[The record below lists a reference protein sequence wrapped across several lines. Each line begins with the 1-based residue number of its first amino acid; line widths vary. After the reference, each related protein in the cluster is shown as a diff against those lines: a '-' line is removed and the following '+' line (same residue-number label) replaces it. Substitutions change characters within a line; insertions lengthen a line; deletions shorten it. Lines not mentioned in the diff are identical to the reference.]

1 MGRRS
6 ANEGSIYR
14 RKKDGLWV
22 AQYLVDT
29 PDGKT
34 KRKYIYGKKRK
45 DVADKLAEVQK
56 ERGEGLLLDAGSLT
70 VAEFLADWLES
81 EKESVREST
90 HNRREQVL
98 RLHIYPNIGHLR
110 LSKLNAL
117 HVQRLYARK
126 LDEGLSPGT
135 VRLIHAN
142 LSKALQKAVRWR
154 LVSVNVARAAT
165 APKNNV
171 EEVKPLTRKEVKR
184 LLDAARGNRFEALYV
199 LAVTCGLRR
208 GELLGLRYEDIDLKR
223 GTLQVRRSVSKGKVS
238 LPKTSESR
246 RNIKLSRTAIEALKR
261 HKKRQTVL
269 SEWVFCTHRGTPICS
284 QNLLWKAWEDIRER
298 TGLPEGTHLHQL
310 RHTCA
315 TLLLQENVHPKLVSS
330 LLGHS
335 TIKQTL
341 DTYSHVLDNMLGS
354 VADGMDKVLSD
365 AL

>member
-6 ANEGSIYR
+6 ANEGSIYK
-14 RKKDGLWV
+14 RKKDRLWV

-29 PDGKT
+29 PEGKT

-45 DVADKLAEVQK
+45 DVANKLAEVKK
-56 ERGEGLLLDAGSLT
+56 ERGEGLLLDAGSMT

-90 HNRREQVL
+90 HNRREEVV
-98 RLHIYPNIGHLR
+98 RLHVNPCIGSTKLT
-110 LSKLNAL
+110 KLNAL

-142 LSKALQKAVRWR
+142 LSKALSKGVRWR
-154 LVSVNVARAAT
+154 LMSVNVARAAT
-165 APKNNV
+165 APKNNA
-171 EEVKPLTRKEVKR
+171 EEVKPLTREEVRR
-184 LLDAARGNRFEALYV
+184 LLDAARGDRFECLYT
-199 LAVTCGLRR
+199 LAVTTGMRR

-223 GTLQVRRSVSKGKVS
+223 GTLQVRRSLSKGKVN
-238 LPKTSESR
+238 LPKTSKSR
-246 RNIKLSRTAIEALKR
+246 RSIKLSRIAIEALKR

-269 SEWVFCTHRGTPICS
+269 SEWVFCTFRGMPISS
-284 QNLLWKAWEDIRER
+284 QSLLWKAWEDIRER
-298 TGLPEGTHLHQL
+298 AGLPEGTHLHQL

-354 VADGMDKVLSD
+354 VADGMDE
-365 AL
+365 ALG

>member
-6 ANEGSIYR
+6 ANEGSIYK

-29 PDGKT
+29 PEGKT
-34 KRKYIYGKKRK
+34 KRKYIYGRKRK

-56 ERGEGLLLDAGSLT
+56 ERGDGLLLDAGNLT
-70 VAEFLADWLES
+70 VAEFLANWLES
-81 EKESVREST
+81 EKEAVREST

-98 RLHIYPNIGHLR
+98 RLHVYPHIGCTKLT
-110 LSKLNAL
+110 KLNAL

-135 VRLIHAN
+135 VRLINAN

-165 APKNNV
+165 APKNRA
-171 EEVKPLTRKEVKR
+171 EEVKPLTREQVKQ
-184 LLDAARGNRFEALYV
+184 LLEAARGDRFECLYI

-208 GELLGLRYEDIDLKR
+208 GELLGLKYEDIDLKR
-223 GTLQVRRSVSKGKVS
+223 GTLQVRRSVSKGKTN
-238 LPKTSESR
+238 LPKTSKSR
-246 RNIKLSRTAIEALKR
+246 RSIKLSHTAMEALKR

-269 SEWVFCTHRGTPICS
+269 SGWVFCTREGTPISS
-284 QNLLWKAWEDIRER
+284 QNLLWKAWDDIRR
-298 TGLPEGTHLHQL
+298 KAQLPEGTHLHQL

-354 VADGMDKVLSD
+354 VADGMDK
-365 AL
+365 AIG

>member
-6 ANEGSIYR
+6 ANEGSIYK
-14 RKKDGLWV
+14 RKRDGLWT
-22 AQYLVDT
+22 AQYFVDT
-29 PDGKT
+29 PEGKT

-45 DVADKLAEVQK
+45 DVADKLAEVQR

-70 VAEFLADWLES
+70 VAEFLTNWMDS

-90 HNRREQVL
+90 HSRREEVI
-98 RLHIYPNIGHLR
+98 RLHINPHIGSTKLT
-110 LSKLNAL
+110 KLNAL
-117 HVQRLYARK
+117 HIQRLYAHK

-154 LVSVNVARAAT
+154 LIGVNVARAAT
-165 APKNNV
+165 APKNTT
-171 EEVKPLTRKEVKR
+171 EEVKPLTREQVKC
-184 LLDAARGNRFEALYV
+184 LLNAARGDRFECLYV

-208 GELLGLRYEDIDLKR
+208 GELLGLKYEDIDLRR
-223 GTLQVRRSVSKGKVS
+223 GTLQVRRSVSKGKAN
-238 LPKTSESR
+238 LPKTSKSR
-246 RNIKLSRTAIEALKR
+246 RSIKLSRTAMEALKR
-261 HKKRQTVL
+261 HKMRQTVL
-269 SEWVFCTHRGTPICS
+269 SEWVFCTGQGTPISS
-284 QNLLWKAWEDIRER
+284 QSLLWKAWDDIRR
-298 TGLPEGTHLHQL
+298 KAQLPEGTHLHQL

-354 VADGMDKVLSD
+354 VADGMDK
-365 AL
+365 AIG

>member
-1 MGRRS
+1 VPTKEVSTRG
-6 ANEGSIYR
+6 NGTVFGPLNTWSIPPKAKPSESISTGKRERTWPIRWPKYR
-14 RKKDGLWV
+14 
-22 AQYLVDT
+22 
-29 PDGKT
+29 
-34 KRKYIYGKKRK
+34 
-45 DVADKLAEVQK
+45 
-56 ERGEGLLLDAGSLT
+56 ERGEGLLLDAGNLT
-70 VAEFLADWLES
+70 VADFLAQWMDS

-90 HNRREQVL
+90 HNRRQEVI
-98 RLHIYPNIGHLR
+98 RLHINPHIGSTKLT
-110 LSKLNAL
+110 KLNAL

-154 LVSVNVARAAT
+154 LVGVNVARAAT
-165 APKNNV
+165 APKNTA
-171 EEVKPLTRKEVKR
+171 EEVKPLTREEVSR
-184 LLDAARGNRFEALYV
+184 LLDGARDDRFEALYV

-223 GTLQVRRSVSKGKVS
+223 GTLQVRRSLSKGKTN
-238 LPKTSESR
+238 LPKTCKSR
-246 RNIKLSRTAIEALKR
+246 RSIKISRTALEALKR

-269 SEWVFCTHRGTPICS
+269 SEWVFCTHKGTPISS
-284 QNLLWKAWEDIRER
+284 QNLLWKAWDDTRR
-298 TGLPEGTHLHQL
+298 KGQLPEGTHLHQL

-354 VADGMDKVLSD
+354 VADGMDE
-365 AL
+365 ALG

>member
-6 ANEGSIYR
+6 ANEGSIYK
-14 RKKDGLWV
+14 RKRDGLWV

-29 PDGKT
+29 PEGKT
-34 KRKYIYGKKRK
+34 KRKYVYRKKRK
-45 DVADKLAEVQK
+45 EVADKLAEVLK
-56 ERGEGLLLDAGSLT
+56 DRGEGLLLDAGNLT
-70 VAEFLADWLES
+70 VAEFLANWLES

-90 HNRREQVL
+90 HERRKEII
-98 RLHIYPNIGHLR
+98 RLHVNPYIGSTR
-110 LSKLNAL
+110 LTKLNAL

-126 LDEGLSPGT
+126 LEEGLSPGT

-154 LVSVNVARAAT
+154 LVVANVARAAT
-165 APKNNV
+165 APKNTA
-171 EEVKPLTRKEVKR
+171 EEVKPLTREQVKQ
-184 LLDAARGNRFEALYV
+184 LLDAARGDRFEALYV

-208 GELLGLRYEDIDLKR
+208 GELLGLRYEDIDLR
-223 GTLQVRRSVSKGKVS
+223 RSTLQVRRSLSKGKVN
-238 LPKTSESR
+238 LPKTSKSR
-246 RNIKLSRTAIEALKR
+246 RSIKLSRIALEALKR
-261 HKKRQTVL
+261 HKMRQTVL
-269 SEWVFCTHRGTPICS
+269 SEWVFCTNKGQPISS
-284 QNLLWKAWEDIRER
+284 QQLLWKAWDDVRREAQ
-298 TGLPEGTHLHQL
+298 LPEGTHLHQL

-354 VADGMDKVLSD
+354 AADGMDNVLSD

>member
-6 ANEGSIYR
+6 ANEGSIYK
-14 RKKDGLWV
+14 RKRDGLWT

-29 PDGKT
+29 PEGKT

-45 DVADKLAEVQK
+45 DVADKLAEVQR
-56 ERGEGLLLDAGSLT
+56 ERGEGLLLDAGNLT
-70 VAEFLADWLES
+70 VADFLAQWMDS
-81 EKESVREST
+81 EKESVRDST
-90 HNRREQVL
+90 HNRREEVI
-98 RLHIYPNIGHLR
+98 RLHINPHIGSTKLT
-110 LSKLNAL
+110 KLNAL

-142 LSKALQKAVRWR
+142 LSKALQKALRWR
-154 LVSVNVARAAT
+154 LVGVNVARAAT
-165 APKNNV
+165 APKNTAV
-171 EEVKPLTRKEVKR
+171 EVKPLTREEVSR
-184 LLDAARGNRFEALYV
+184 LLNAARDDRFEALYV

-223 GTLQVRRSVSKGKVS
+223 GTLQVRRSLSKGKTN
-238 LPKTSESR
+238 LPKTSKSR
-246 RNIKLSRTAIEALKR
+246 RSIKLSRTALEALKR

-269 SEWVFCTHRGTPICS
+269 SEWVFCTHKGTPISS
-284 QNLLWKAWEDIRER
+284 QNLLWKAWDDTRR
-298 TGLPEGTHLHQL
+298 KGQLPEGTHLHQL

-354 VADGMDKVLSD
+354 VADGMDE
-365 AL
+365 ALR